1 MENGKNNLAYVCSPY
16 RGNIVKRIRNI
27 LYARALTKC
36 ALDLGYTPIT
46 THLYMTQVLKDT
58 KPEQRQQGLKAG
70 KEILESCDTIIIGAR
85 YGISAGMAG
94 EIADAKRKHK
104 EVVIMLWKKGA
115 HGYDTRIKD
124 ITGIFQRKC
133 SGHKEF

>member
-1 MENGKNNLAYVCSPY
+1 MENKKNNLAYVCSPY
-16 RGNIVKRIRNI
+16 RGNIIKRIRNI

-58 KPEQRQQGLKAG
+58 KSEERQQGLTAG
-70 KEILESCDTIIIGAR
+70 KEILASCDTIIIGAR

-94 EIADAKRKHK
+94 EIEDAKRKHK
-104 EVVIMLWKKGA
+104 EIVIMLWKKGA
-115 HGYDTRIKD
+115 HGYDTRIKN
-124 ITGIFQRKC
+124 IAGVFQRNR
-133 SGHKEF
+133 SRHKEF